1 DIGQTLFTFDLCAIP
16 QSLAPPEFF
25 PPNDVNNLELGC
37 PPYSQQANG
46 TVAPACWFGEINIDF
61 DKILRQLARKAA
73 AGDHGLRI
81 SPLINNDR
89 KGGAFP
95 IMLHQFRRA
104 IGVAIVR
111 GNAQH
116 KLGRLH
122 YVRATPEEAADACRA
137 NHSSNRWNSQ
147 RHGQSN
153 WFSQHTPD
161 GYDTYEQF
169 RNGYDHCV
177 P

>member
-1 DIGQTLFTFDLCAIP
+1 
-16 QSLAPPEFF
+16 
-25 PPNDVNNLELGC
+25 
-37 PPYSQQANG
+37 
-46 TVAPACWFGEINIDF
+46 INIDF

-122 YVRATPEEAADACRA
+122 YVRATPEEAAEPRTPAGPITAAIDGI
-137 NHSSNRWNSQ
+137 WNSQ

>member
-1 DIGQTLFTFDLCAIP
+1 MDRR
-16 QSLAPPEFF
+16 
-25 PPNDVNNLELGC
+25 C
-37 PPYSQQANG
+37 P
-46 TVAPACWFGEINIDF
+46 EINQYLTHMVRMIQR
-61 DKILRQLARKAA
+61 LPGAPGSSRGPTAYGSR
-73 AGDHGLRI
+73 H
-81 SPLINNDR
+81 SSVNDR

-104 IGVAIVR
+104 VGVAIVR

-122 YVRATPEEAADACRA
+122 YVRATPEEAADACSA
-137 NHSSNRWNSQ
+137 NHSSNRWGSH
-147 RHGQSN
+147 RHGRSN
-153 WFSQHTPD
+153 WFTQHTPD
-161 GYDTYEQF
+161 GYGTYEQF